1 VERACDADGK
11 PLQGAVVVAV
21 AAASGGLSP
30 AYCSTVHV
38 DVMTVPQPLDKVGD
52 LARRTQAAGF
62 DGILF
67 TETGRTAYL
76 NAAVASQAAPG
87 LELSTGVAVAFPRS
101 PFVTA
106 ATAWELQEATGG
118 KFRLGLG
125 TQVRTHVV
133 RRYGME
139 FERPGPRLRDY
150 VRAVKAC
157 FEAFRTGKL
166 DHHGEFY
173 DLDFITPQW
182 SAGPIDAPDPKVDVA
197 AVNPW
202 MLRMAGEVAD
212 GVHVHP
218 LGEPGYIARHVVP
231 NVAVGAAKSG
241 RSVSDIAVIAPVMT
255 IVGDSDEERHNEREL
270 VRASMSFYG
279 STPNYAFIWDE
290 AGFEGMTARI
300 REKQK
305 AGDIKG
311 MAAQITDEHI
321 ATFATEST
329 WDGLADALTA
339 KYDGI
344 ATRIV
349 LYNAL
354 GDQDRLERYGAVAQR
369 ISVR

>member
-1 VERACDADGK
+1 
-11 PLQGAVVVAV
+11 
-21 AAASGGLSP
+21 
-30 AYCSTVHV
+30 
-38 DVMTVPQPLDKVGD
+38 MTVPQPLDKVGD
-52 LARRTQAAGF
+52 LARQTQAAGF
-62 DGILF
+62 SGLLF

-118 KFRLGLG
+118 HFRLGLG

-133 RRYGME
+133 RRYGTA

-157 FEAFRTGKL
+157 FAAFRTGTL

-231 NVAVGAAKSG
+231 NVAEGTAKSG
-241 RSVSDIAVIAPVMT
+241 RSRSDVAVIVPVMT
-255 IVGDSDEERHNEREL
+255 IVGDSDEERHHEREL
-270 VRASMSFYG
+270 ARASMSFYG

-290 AGFEGMTARI
+290 AGFEGTTARI

-305 AGDIKG
+305 AGDFRG

-329 WDGLADALTA
+329 WDALADALIE
-339 KYDGI
+339 KYGEI

-354 GDQDRLERYGAVAQR
+354 GDHERFERYGTVAR
-369 ISVR
+369 HISVA

>member
-1 VERACDADGK
+1 
-11 PLQGAVVVAV
+11 
-21 AAASGGLSP
+21 
-30 AYCSTVHV
+30 
-38 DVMTVPQPLDKVGD
+38 MTLPQPLTRTAD

-62 DGILF
+62 SGLLF

-118 KFRLGLG
+118 RFRLGLG

-133 RRYGME
+133 RRYGVP

-157 FEAFRTGKL
+157 FAAFRTGTL
-166 DHHGEFY
+166 DHHGDFY

-182 SAGPIDAPDPKVDVA
+182 SPGAIDAPDPKVDVA

-218 LGEPGYIARHVVP
+218 IGEPGYLRRHVLP
-231 NVAVGAAKSG
+231 EIAAGAASAG
-241 RSVSDIAVIAPVMT
+241 RSAADVDVIVPVMT
-255 IVGDSDEERHNEREL
+255 IVGDTDAERAAEREM

-290 AGFEGMTARI
+290 AGFEGTTARI
-300 REKQK
+300 RERQK
-305 AGDIKG
+305 AGDVAG
-311 MAAQITDEHI
+311 MAAQITDEHL
-321 ATFATEST
+321 AAFATEST
-329 WDGLADALTA
+329 WDGLPDALAA
-339 KYDGI
+339 KYAGT
-344 ATRIV
+344 ATRLV

-354 GDQDRLERYGAVAQR
+354 ADWDRIERYGETAQR
-369 ISVR
+369 LRLISRT

>member
-1 VERACDADGK
+1 V
-11 PLQGAVVVAV
+11 Q
-21 AAASGGLSP
+21 
-30 AYCSTVHV
+30 V
-38 DVMTVPQPLDKVGD
+38 DVMTVPQPLATVGE

-62 DGILF
+62 DGMLF

-76 NAAVASQAAPG
+76 NAAVASQAAPD

-133 RRYGME
+133 RRYGVE
-139 FERPGPRLRDY
+139 FERPGPRLKDY

-157 FEAFRTGKL
+157 FAAFRTGTL

-218 LGEPGYIARHVVP
+218 LGEPGYLARHVLP
-231 NVAVGAAKSG
+231 NVAEGAAKSG
-241 RSVSDIAVIAPVMT
+241 RSVADIAVIVPVMT
-255 IVGDSDEERHNEREL
+255 IVGDTDEERHREREL

-279 STPNYAFIWDE
+279 STPNYSFIWDQ
-290 AGFEGMTARI
+290 AGFEGTTAQI

-305 AGDIKG
+305 AGDFTG
-311 MAAQITDEHI
+311 MAAQITDDHI
-321 ATFATEST
+321 AAFATEST
-329 WDGLADALTA
+329 WAGLADALRD
-339 KYDGI
+339 KYGGI

-354 GDQDRLERYGAVAQR
+354 GDQDRFERYGAVAEAL
-369 ISVR
+369 SSA

>member
-1 VERACDADGK
+1 M
-11 PLQGAVVVAV
+11 
-21 AAASGGLSP
+21 S
-30 AYCSTVHV
+30 
-38 DVMTVPQPLDKVGD
+38 VPQPLRKVGD
-52 LARRTQAAGF
+52 LAQRTQAAGF
-62 DGILF
+62 SGLLF

-76 NAAVASQAAPG
+76 NAAVAAQAAPG

-101 PFVTA
+101 PFVTG

-133 RRYGME
+133 RRYGVE

-150 VRAVKAC
+150 VLAVKAC
-157 FEAFRTGKL
+157 FAAFRTGTL
-166 DHHGEFY
+166 DHHGKFY
-173 DLDFITPQW
+173 DLDFITAQW
-182 SAGPIDAPDPKVDVA
+182 NAGPIDAPDPKVDVA

-218 LGEPGYIARHVVP
+218 LGEPGYLTRHVVP
-231 NVAVGAAKSG
+231 NVAQGAAKAG
-241 RSVSDIAVIAPVMT
+241 RAISDIEVIVPVMT
-255 IVGDSDEERHNEREL
+255 IVGDTDEERHNEREQ

-290 AGFEGMTARI
+290 AGFDGTTARI

-305 AGDIKG
+305 AGDFKG
-311 MAAQITDEHI
+311 MAAEITDEHI
-321 ATFATEST
+321 ATFVTEST
-329 WDGLADALTA
+329 WEGLADALID
-339 KYDGI
+339 KYGSI
-344 ATRIV
+344 ATRMV

-354 GDQDRLERYGAVAQR
+354 GDRGRFERYGEVARQLSAV
-369 ISVR
+369 

>member
-1 VERACDADGK
+1 
-11 PLQGAVVVAV
+11 
-21 AAASGGLSP
+21 
-30 AYCSTVHV
+30 
-38 DVMTVPQPLDKVGD
+38 MTTPQPLRSTGG
-52 LARRTQAAGF
+52 LARRTLEAGF
-62 DGILF
+62 DGLLF

-76 NAAVASQAAPG
+76 NVAAAALAAPG
-87 LELSTGVAVAFPRS
+87 LQLSTGVAVAFPRS

-106 ATAWELQEATGG
+106 ASAWELQEASGG
-118 KFRLGLG
+118 NFRLGLG

-133 RRYGME
+133 RRYGAA
-139 FERPGPRLRDY
+139 FEHPGPRLRDY
-150 VRAVKAC
+150 VGAVKAC
-157 FEAFRTGKL
+157 FAAFRTGTL
-166 DHHGEFY
+166 DHHGDFY

-182 SAGPIDAPDPKVDVA
+182 SAGPIDAPDPSVDVA

-218 LGEPGYIARHVVP
+218 LGEPGYIARHVIPKVTE
-231 NVAVGAAKSG
+231 GAEKSG
-241 RSVSDIAVIAPVMT
+241 RSPSDVALIVPVMT
-255 IVGDSDEERHNEREL
+255 VVGDTDEERHREREL

-290 AGFEGMTARI
+290 AGFEGTTARI

-305 AGDIKG
+305 AGDIEG

-321 ATFATEST
+321 AVFATEST
-329 WDGLADALTA
+329 WDGLADALRARYGDT
-339 KYDGI
+339 

-354 GDQDRLERYGAVAQR
+354 ADPERFERYGTVAQHL
-369 ISVR
+369 SKQA

>member
-1 VERACDADGK
+1 
-11 PLQGAVVVAV
+11 
-21 AAASGGLSP
+21 
-30 AYCSTVHV
+30 VHV
-38 DVMTVPQPLDKVGD
+38 DAMTIPQPLTRAGD
-52 LARRTQAAGF
+52 LARRTQAGGF
-62 DGILF
+62 SGLLF

-76 NAAVASQAAPG
+76 NAAVAAVAAPG

-118 KFRLGLG
+118 RFRLGLG

-133 RRYGME
+133 RRYGVD

-157 FEAFRTGKL
+157 FDAFRTNTL
-166 DHHGEFY
+166 DYHGEFY

-182 SAGPIDAPDPKVDVA
+182 SPGKIGVPDPKVDVA

-218 LGEPGYIARHVVP
+218 IGEPGYLRRHVLP
-231 NVAVGAAKSG
+231 NIAEGAATAG
-241 RSVSDIAVIAPVMT
+241 RTAADVDVIVPVMT
-255 IVGDSDEERHNEREL
+255 IVGDTDAERAAEREL

-290 AGFEGMTARI
+290 AGFDGTTARI
-300 REKQK
+300 RERQK
-305 AGDIKG
+305 AGDFAG
-311 MAAQITDEHI
+311 MAAQITDEHL
-321 ATFATEST
+321 AVFATEAT
-329 WDGLADALTA
+329 WDGLADALRHT
-339 KYDGI
+339 YDGV
-344 ATRIV
+344 ATRLV

-354 GDQDRLERYGAVAQR
+354 TDPDRIERYGEVAR
-369 ISVR
+369 RLASRVE

>member
-1 VERACDADGK
+1 
-11 PLQGAVVVAV
+11 
-21 AAASGGLSP
+21 
-30 AYCSTVHV
+30 
-38 DVMTVPQPLDKVGD
+38 M
-52 LARRTQAAGF
+52 
-62 DGILF
+62 
-67 TETGRTAYL
+67 
-76 NAAVASQAAPG
+76 ASQAAPG

-118 KFRLGLG
+118 NFRLGLG

-133 RRYGME
+133 RRYGAA

-157 FEAFRTGKL
+157 FRAFRSGTL

-173 DLDFITPQW
+173 DMDFITPQW

-231 NVAVGAAKSG
+231 NVAEGAEKSG
-241 RSVSDIAVIAPVMT
+241 RSPSDVAVIVPVMT

-290 AGFEGMTARI
+290 AGFEGTTARI

-305 AGDIKG
+305 AGDFNGNGGADHRRPHRDVRDGVDVGRSGGRAHREVRRDGDARRAVQRARRSRAIRALRRG
-311 MAAQITDEHI
+311 C
-321 ATFATEST
+321 ATHLSAMNRPRASCPESARRS
-329 WDGLADALTA
+329 G
-339 KYDGI
+339 
-344 ATRIV
+344 
-349 LYNAL
+349 
-354 GDQDRLERYGAVAQR
+354 
-369 ISVR
+369 

>member
-1 VERACDADGK
+1 M
-11 PLQGAVVVAV
+11 
-21 AAASGGLSP
+21 
-30 AYCSTVHV
+30 HV
-38 DVMTVPQPLDKVGD
+38 DVMTTPQPLQDIGG
-52 LARRTQAAGF
+52 LARRTHDAGF
-62 DGILF
+62 SGMLF
-67 TETGRTAYL
+67 TETGRTPYM
-76 NAAVASQAAPG
+76 NAALAAQAAPD

-101 PFVTA
+101 PFITA

-133 RRYGME
+133 RRYGVD
-139 FERPGPRLRDY
+139 FEHPGPRLRDY
-150 VRAVKAC
+150 VLAVKAC
-157 FEAFRTGKL
+157 FAAFRTNTL

-173 DLDFITPQW
+173 NLDFITPQW

-231 NVAVGAAKSG
+231 NVAAGAAKSG
-241 RSVSDIAVIAPVMT
+241 RSLDDIAVIVPVMT
-255 IVGDSDEERHNEREL
+255 IVGDTDEERQREREL

-290 AGFEGMTARI
+290 AGFEGTTARI

-305 AGDIKG
+305 AGDFKA
-311 MAAQITDEHI
+311 MAGQITDEHI
-321 ATFATEST
+321 ATFVTEST
-329 WDGLADALTA
+329 WDGLADALIDRYGDT
-339 KYDGI
+339 

-354 GDQDRLERYGAVAQR
+354 SDPDRFERYGEVAQR
-369 ISVR
+369 IRTR

>member
-1 VERACDADGK
+1 MRIDAMTTPA
-11 PLQGAVVVAV
+11 PLGQI
-21 AAASGGLSP
+21 
-30 AYCSTVHV
+30 
-38 DVMTVPQPLDKVGD
+38 GD
-52 LARRTQAAGF
+52 LARRIQSAGF
-62 DGILF
+62 SGLLF

-133 RRYGME
+133 RRYGMA

-150 VRAVKAC
+150 VLAVKAC
-157 FEAFRTGKL
+157 FSAFRTGTL
-166 DHHGEFY
+166 DHHGDFY

-182 SAGPIDAPDPKVDVA
+182 SPGPIDAPDPKVDIA

-212 GVHVHP
+212 GLHVHP
-218 LGEPGYIARHVVP
+218 LGEPGYLKRHVLP
-231 NVAVGAAKSG
+231 TVAEGAAKAG
-241 RSVSDIAVIAPVMT
+241 RSPSDIAVIVPAMT
-255 IVGDSDEERHNEREL
+255 IVGDSDEERDKEREL

-279 STPNYAFIWDE
+279 STPNYAFIWDQ
-290 AGFEGMTARI
+290 AGFEGTTARI

-305 AGDIKG
+305 AGDFPG

-321 ATFATEST
+321 AVFATEST
-329 WDGLADALTA
+329 WDGLADALTEKYA
-339 KYDGI
+339 KI
-344 ATRIV
+344 ATRLV
-349 LYNAL
+349 LYNSLSAL
-354 GDQDRLERYGAVAQR
+354 GDQQRVERYGEVARQV
-369 ISVR
+369 SVRSTAA

>member
-1 VERACDADGK
+1 
-11 PLQGAVVVAV
+11 
-21 AAASGGLSP
+21 
-30 AYCSTVHV
+30 
-38 DVMTVPQPLDKVGD
+38 MTIPQPLSRIGE
-52 LARRTQAAGF
+52 LARNVQVAGF
-62 DGILF
+62 SGLLF

-76 NAAVASQAAPG
+76 NAALASQAAPG

-157 FEAFRTGKL
+157 FIAFRTGKL
-166 DHHGEFY
+166 EHHGDFY
-173 DLDFITPQW
+173 SLDFITPQW
-182 SAGPIDAPDPKVDVA
+182 SAGPIDAPDPKVDIA

-231 NVAVGAAKSG
+231 NIAAGAENSG
-241 RSVSDIAVIAPVMT
+241 RSASDIAVIVPVMT
-255 IVGDSDEERHNEREL
+255 IVGDTDEERHNEREL

-290 AGFEGMTARI
+290 AGFEGTTARI

-305 AGDIKG
+305 AGDFKG
-311 MAAQITDEHI
+311 MAAQITDDHI

-329 WDGLADALTA
+329 WDGLADALTE
-339 KYDGI
+339 KYGGT

-354 GDQDRLERYGAVAQR
+354 GDQERAERYGAVAQR
-369 ISVR
+369 IADN